1 MPKLDVYVAEHCWSC
16 SETRKIVSDLRV
28 QFPYVAIS
36 LLDIDPQEW
45 PEQVFAVPTYLLNG
59 RVISLG
65 NPTRKTLHDKLQ
77 TADCTGATNGL
88 SN

>member
-16 SETRKIVSDLRV
+16 HETRKIVSDLRV
-28 QFPYVAIS
+28 QFPRVAIS

-59 RVISLG
+59 RIISLG
-65 NPTRKTLHDKLQ
+65 NPARETLHHQLQ
-77 TADCTGATNGL
+77 TANCTGATNG
-88 SN
+88 SSY